1 MFMKIRGIVPKFFAL
16 LLGLALVCSMVL
28 VVNPLSAEAKS
39 MTLKVAH
46 VVNTDHPY
54 HMGLMEFQKI
64 VQEKTKGAIKVEI
77 YPSGQL
83 GNERDTIEALQMGT
97 LDMCLA
103 CTAPLTGFEPQFM
116 LFDLPFLFKNKQ
128 HAYAVL
134 DGEIGD
140 SVLAKL
146 ESKGIKGLSYFEVGF
161 RNFTNSKHPINNPS
175 DISGLKFRLMETPV
189 HLKSVEVWGG
199 IPTPMA
205 IGEVFTALQQGTID
219 GQENPLPIIDT
230 FKFYEVQKYL
240 SVTEHFYSATPL
252 LIQKKLWD
260 KISKENQAIILEA
273 AKAGRDVCRMKNAE
287 KEEILLEQF
296 RSKGM
301 EINFAD
307 KDAFFEASKP
317 VYDFFEDKLG
327 KDNINKIIEIGENF

>member
-1 MFMKIRGIVPKFFAL
+1 MKNSKKWSRFVASA
-16 LLGLALVCSMVL
+16 LGLFLFFSMNFIIYPKLV
-28 VVNPLSAEAKS
+28 EAKT

-46 VVNTDHPY
+46 VVNSDHPY
-54 HMGLMEFQKI
+54 QMGLMKFKEI
-64 VQEKTKGAIKVEI
+64 VEEKTKGLIKVEI

-83 GNERDTIEALQMGT
+83 GNERDTVEALQLGT

-103 CTAPLTGFEPQFM
+103 CTAPLTGFESQFM
-116 LFDLPFLFKNKQ
+116 LFDLPFLFKNKK

-134 DGEIGD
+134 DGEIGNA
-140 SVLAKL
+140 VLAKL
-146 ESKGIKGLSYFEVGF
+146 ESKGIKGLCYFEVGF

-230 FKFYEVQKYL
+230 FKLYEVQKYL
-240 SVTEHFYSATPL
+240 SITEHFYSATPL
-252 LIQKKLWD
+252 LIQKKIWD
-260 KISKENQAIILEA
+260 KLSPENQTIILEA
-273 AKAGRDVCRMKNAE
+273 AQAGRDVCRVKNAE
-287 KEEILLEQF
+287 KEKILLEHF
-296 RSKGM
+296 TSKGM
-301 EINFAD
+301 EINYAD
-307 KDAFFEASKP
+307 KKAFFETSKP
-317 VYDFFEDKLG
+317 VYDYFEDKLG
-327 KDNINKIIEIGENF
+327 KENIQKIISIGENF

>member
-1 MFMKIRGIVPKFFAL
+1 MKRVGNGSKFFVL
-16 LLGLALVCSMVL
+16 ILGLVLVCSMVL
-28 VVNPLSAEAKS
+28 VFNIGLVEAKS

-54 HMGLMEFQKI
+54 HMGLMEFKKI
-64 VQEKTKGAIKVEI
+64 VEAKTNDSIRVEI

-83 GNERDTIEALQMGT
+83 GNERDTVEALQLGT

-175 DISGLKFRLMETPV
+175 DIAGLKFRLMETPV
-189 HLKSVEVWGG
+189 HLKSVEVWSG

-252 LIQKKLWD
+252 LIQKKIWD

-273 AKAGRDVCRMKNAE
+273 AYAGKDVCRAKNAE
-287 KEEILLEQF
+287 KEKVLLDHF

-301 EINFAD
+301 EINYAD
-307 KDAFFEASKP
+307 KDAFFKASKP
-317 VYDFFEDKLG
+317 VYDYFEDKLG
-327 KDNINKIIEIGENF
+327 KDNIQKIIAIGEDY